1 VSHRISPRLAT
12 AGIFFVNGAVIGS
25 WVAHIPFVRDEL
37 AISKTVVGLCLLALA
52 LGAVVAMPIAGQLLD
67 RRSSA
72 GLTRLAAYVEPL
84 LLTIPLLAPSPA
96 TLALALLALGAVNG
110 LLDVSMNAH
119 GAALERELG
128 RPIMSSLHAGYSLGG
143 LAGAGLAAVGAVA
156 GLDPRLQLCVVA
168 VLLLGVALLCGPR
181 LGDATTVTETAE
193 ASGHRLTLPSRP
205 VVVLGLL
212 AGAVMVAE
220 GAVLDWSTLFLRDDR
235 GAGAS
240 LAVAGFAAFSA
251 GMATGRLTGDRLNR
265 ALGPV
270 RLFAGGTGAA
280 AAALTVALLVSAP
293 LGAVVALGVVGL
305 GVANAVP
312 IAFSASGR
320 VPGVPPGPAM
330 AAVTTTGYLGLLAGP
345 PVLGILADATSLTAA
360 LGLTAILVGLAC
372 LAAPRALRPG
382 PRSRTRGTPSPARS
396 CP

>member
-1 VSHRISPRLAT
+1 MSRRLSPHLAT

-37 AISKTVVGLCLLALA
+37 SISKTVVGLCLLALA
-52 LGAVVAMPIAGQLLD
+52 LGAVIAMPIAGQLLD
-67 RRSSA
+67 RRPSA

-84 LLTIPLLAPSPA
+84 LLTIPLLAPSPV

-119 GAALERELG
+119 GAALERQLG

-143 LAGAGLAAVGAVA
+143 LFGAGLAALGAVA
-156 GLDPRLQLCVVA
+156 GVDPRLQLCVAA
-168 VLLLGVALLCGPR
+168 VLLLGLALACGPR
-181 LGDATTVTETAE
+181 LGDATTVTETASSSE
-193 ASGHRLTLPSRP
+193 HRLALPSRP

-220 GAVLDWSTLFLRDDR
+220 GAVLDWSTLFLRDER

-270 RLFAGGTGAA
+270 RLFAAGTGAA
-280 AAALTVALLVSAP
+280 AGALTVALLVSAP
-293 LGAVVALGVVGL
+293 IGAVVALAVVGL

-360 LGLTAILVGLAC
+360 LGLTALLVGLAS

-382 PRSRTRGTPSPARS
+382 ARGRKEGTPSPACS
-396 CP
+396 PS